1 MKLKWN
7 MIRPRLLFLITED
20 WYFWSHRRVLAQ
32 AARESGFEILLAT
45 RVQDLGDAIRD
56 CGITLI
62 PIRLRRANRNPLNE
76 LLSLWQLV
84 AIYRREQPTIVHHVG
99 VADADELS
107 KPYTVRYHHGALYHV
122 FGYGCRPCS

>member
-1 MKLKWN
+1 MEHDQTAATVSDHG
-7 MIRPRLLFLITED
+7 RL
-20 WYFWSHRRVLAQ
+20 VLLVASARAGA

-84 AIYRREQPTIVHHVG
+84 AIYRREQPMIVHHVG

-122 FGYGCRPCS
+122 FGYGCRRCI